1 MTKAHK
7 KAMKKKRGAVVEV
20 NRYIPVLP
28 EADGKYYQVH
38 VSDGKNDWIEGDGII
53 DDNGV
58 EDIYTVK
65 AARRMRR
72 TVASRLRKKR
82 SSGKYYIQI
91 VVWADGMC

>member
-20 NRYIPVLP
+20 NRYIPVLS

-53 DDNGV
+53 ADNGV

-72 TVASRLRKKR
+72 TVALPAAEEE
-82 SSGKYYIQI
+82 IQ
-91 VVWADGMC
+91 